1 MTTEAELK
9 GIEAETGRLV
19 GSIMALLDQSSA
31 THMAAALAVA
41 YVAKELLREAPEQQ
55 REAIVSAYSF
65 AFVEGT
71 VGGAVGP
78 GAADADTPEGLAFR
92 ASAIAADMF
101 TSLNTRSGRWPQL
114 ALVASAILHKMLE
127 TSIRADGRDSEEVLQ
142 AAAAILADVKCE
154 AKNGELSVFLRER
167 VQA

>member
-1 MTTEAELK
+1 
-9 GIEAETGRLV
+9 
-19 GSIMALLDQSSA
+19 
-31 THMAAALAVA
+31 MAAALAVA

-71 VGGAVGP
+71 VGGAIGP
-78 GAADADTPEGLAFR
+78 DAADADTAQGLAAR

-127 TSIRADGRDSEEVLQ
+127 TSIRADATNGDEVLQ
-142 AAAAILADVKCE
+142 AAANMLADVKCE
-154 AKNGELSVFLRER
+154 AKDGELSVFLRER
-167 VQA
+167 AKA